1 MFRIEKKKMSRSSGL
16 NMSLNRKKCVLFMI
30 ESKENCRK
38 KLFFSLKQI
47 DLISE
52 CILNRKAGK
61 KVSPALLSIRKMPT
75 LEKWLE
81 GYPEKFVT
89 DAI

>member
-1 MFRIEKKKMSRSSGL
+1 
-16 NMSLNRKKCVLFMI
+16 MSLNRKKYVLLMI
-30 ESKENCRK
+30 FAERTFFS
-38 KLFFSLKQI
+38 FSLKQI

-52 CILNRKAGK
+52 CILNRKAEK